1 MWLFATMQTDGAQL
15 SRADVEAVCGGPRTQ
30 LSMQAWQLLTR
41 GTGGKS
47 PSPTLTPTTSENAR
61 ADLVDLRQ
69 VRRAVTEVY
78 ATRDNLSQTLTNANS
93 IADSLT
99 ASLSIFLRILLLFG
113 VLWTLDVDVYALWI
127 SFSSSLVAL
136 AFVFG
141 DVTKEYFESA
151 VFLFS
156 VHPFDVG
163 DWITMG
169 EHAFHSAIVSV
180 RSISWQ

>member
-1 MWLFATMQTDGAQL
+1 M
-15 SRADVEAVCGGPRTQ
+15 
-30 LSMQAWQLLTR
+30 
-41 GTGGKS
+41 GGKT
-47 PSPTLTPTTSENAR
+47 PSPTLSATTSNDSA
-61 ADLVDLRQ
+61 ADSVDLRQ
-69 VRRAVTEVY
+69 VRHVVSEVY

-113 VLWTLDVDVYALWI
+113 VLWTLNADVYALWI
-127 SFSSSLVAL
+127 TFSSSLVAL

-156 VHPFDVG
+156 VHPYDVG
-163 DWITMG
+163 DWITIG
-169 EHAFHSAIVSV
+169 EEKETSLLVCVLSLHSLY
-180 RSISWQ
+180 